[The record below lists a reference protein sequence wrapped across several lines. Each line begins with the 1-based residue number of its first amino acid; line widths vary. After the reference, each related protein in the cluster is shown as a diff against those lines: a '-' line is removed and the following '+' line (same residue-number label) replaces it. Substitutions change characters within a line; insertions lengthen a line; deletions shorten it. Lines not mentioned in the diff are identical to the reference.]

1 MRRKADFPNR
11 AAEVVAFF
19 SAGCS
24 PSATIRN
31 SHRAVINRAGNS
43 REASSA
49 SNKRLSSRRN
59 RKLFKWACPPIR

>member
-24 PSATIRN
+24 PSATILN

-43 REASSA
+43 REASSNN
-49 SNKRLSSRRN
+49 NKRLSK
-59 RKLFKWACPPIR
+59 RKNPKPFKWGCPPIR